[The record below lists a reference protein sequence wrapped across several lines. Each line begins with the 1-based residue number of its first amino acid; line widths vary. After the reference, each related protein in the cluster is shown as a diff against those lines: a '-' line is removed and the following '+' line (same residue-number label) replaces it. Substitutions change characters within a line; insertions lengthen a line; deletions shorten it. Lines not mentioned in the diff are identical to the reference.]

1 MEAYSIFGGKPLS
14 GEIRA
19 FGAKNAVLP
28 LLAACML
35 IREPVRLT
43 GCPDLADIRNMM
55 RLLDSLGCRT
65 AREGMD
71 LIIQTEEAS
80 RFIMPESLSKQMR
93 SSIFMLG
100 PVLARFGRA
109 DFTYPGGCEIGL
121 RPIDLHLQGLRALG
135 AQIEETHGHII
146 CSGKLY
152 GGNVHLDYPSVGATE
167 NVMMAAV
174 CASGDTVIHN
184 AAREPEIVDL
194 ARFLNACGADVRGM
208 GTGTIV
214 ISGGARLHGCR
225 YAPLTD
231 RICAGTLL
239 IAGAITRGDVYVR
252 DARAQDLQAVLAKLR
267 EAGCTVHAYREGVR
281 VSASR
286 RLRAVRRLET
296 APFPGFP
303 TDMQAQMMALLTL
316 SQGTSVV
323 VENVFENRMSHA
335 AELTRM
341 GADIQVSGRVAVVRG
356 VQRLTG
362 AHVTTRDLRAGAA
375 LCVAALAAEGETLVE
390 NVSLIDRGHDHL
402 ERMLSSLGGNVKRLT
417 INQSNE

>member
-14 GEIRA
+14 GEASA

-28 LLAACML
+28 LLAASVL
-35 IREPVRLT
+35 LKEPVRLT
-43 GCPDLADIRNMM
+43 GCPDLADVRNMLK
-55 RLLDSLGCRT
+55 LLESLGCRT

-71 LIIQTEEAS
+71 LTIEAGGAQEHV
-80 RFIMPESLSKQMR
+80 MPESLSKQMR

-100 PVLARFGRA
+100 PVLSRFGRA

-135 AQIEETHGHII
+135 AQIEEKHGHII
-146 CSGKLY
+146 CQGKLR
-152 GGNVHLDYPSVGATE
+152 GAAIHMDYPSVGATE

-194 ARFLNACGADVRGM
+194 ANFLNTCGAKVRGA
-208 GTGTIV
+208 GTGTI
-214 ISGGARLHGCR
+214 IIQGGAKLHGCS

-239 IAGAITRGDVYVR
+239 VAGAATKGDVYVR
-252 DARAQDLQAVLAKLR
+252 DARAQDMQALLAKLK
-267 EAGCTVHAYREGVR
+267 EAGCGITVYSEGIRVR
-281 VSASR
+281 MSR
-286 RLRAVRRLET
+286 RLKAVRRLET

-316 SQGTSVV
+316 AKGTSVV
-323 VENVFENRMSHA
+323 AENVFENRMSHA

-341 GADIQVSGRVAVVRG
+341 GADIQVSGRIAVVRG
-356 VQRLTG
+356 VEMLTG
-362 AHVTTRDLRAGAA
+362 ARVTTRDLRAGAA
-375 LCVAALAAEGETLVE
+375 LCVAALAAQGESVIE
-390 NVSLIDRGHDHL
+390 NISLIDRGHDHL
-402 ERMLSSLGGNVKRLT
+402 ERTLSALGGQIKRIEL
-417 INQSNE
+417 NE